1 MEIFLIAEHRQG
13 RIGPESLELAAF
25 GKMLAQACN
34 AKLTGLILSGPGPA
48 LPQKFAEDTGLDV
61 IGLENDNFSAYN
73 AEAYVDALTKFLSGR
88 KPSYA
93 LVSHTATGWDL
104 APRLAV
110 ALKGSC
116 VTGITKFNKAEQIFF
131 TRSICNGKILTEVPP
146 SANTTAVLTIM
157 PGAVKPEALEKPGK
171 VEILQVKI
179 DPPSSRNLGYS
190 ESKRGALDLT
200 KAEVIISAGRGI
212 GDAEKLELIRRL
224 AECFEKSAIG
234 ASRPVV
240 DAGWL
245 PLEHQVGQTG
255 QTVRPKLYLACG
267 ISGAIQHTAGM
278 SGSEL
283 IVAINTD
290 RDASIFNVAHVGIVQ
305 DLYGFLPVLMEKI
318 RAAKKI

>member
-1 MEIFLIAEHRQG
+1 MEIFVIAEHRQG
-13 RIGPESLELAAF
+13 RIRQESLELAAF
-25 GKMLAQACN
+25 GKKLAQVCG
-34 AKLTGLILSGPGPA
+34 AKLAGLILASPGLG
-48 LPQKFAEDTGLDV
+48 LPQKFAGDTGMDV

-73 AEAYVDALTKFLSGR
+73 AETYANALIKFLSGR
-88 KPSYA
+88 NPAYV
-93 LVSHTATGWDL
+93 LVSHTATGWDF

-116 VTGITKFNKAEQIFF
+116 ITGVAKFNEADRIFF
-131 TRSICNGKILTEVPP
+131 TRSICNGKILTEIAP
-146 SANTTAVLTIM
+146 AADTTAVLTVM
-157 PGAVKPEALEKPGK
+157 PGACKPEATDEPGK
-171 VEILQVKI
+171 AETVQIKMG
-179 DPPSSRNLGYS
+179 PPSSRNLGYT
-190 ESKRGALDLT
+190 EAKMGALDLS

-212 GDAEKLELIRRL
+212 GEVEKLELIRRL
-224 AECFEKSAIG
+224 AICFEKSAIG

-255 QTVRPKLYLACG
+255 QIVRPKLYIACG

-290 RDASIFNVAHVGIVQ
+290 PNANIFNIAQIGVIQ
-305 DLYGFLPVLMEKI
+305 DLHQFIPFLIEQI
-318 RAAKKI
+318 RNINK